1 MAFWTKDREL
11 ELIKLWGEGL
21 SGSVIAAKL
30 GAESRNQVIGKA
42 FRMKLAA
49 RRTTQTRRFKK
60 KRVVQPAPV
69 VESRK
74 YRPSQTLVA
83 EPPIPP
89 QDYDV
94 ARIATAD
101 LEPHHCKWPVGDP
114 GTPSFGHCGCKRAEG
129 LPYCAQHAARAYNP
143 EPLRRLRPAF
153 EKTVVPTDKAN
164 GYPRREH
171 LRKLLLA
178 T

>member
-1 MAFWTKDREL
+1 MAFWTKHREL

-49 RRTTQTRRFKK
+49 RRTTQTRRYKK

-114 GTPSFGHCGCKRAEG
+114 GTPGFGHCGCKRAEG
-129 LPYCAQHAARAYNP
+129 LPYCAQHVRRATASPSQQAFQEGVRTLRQSKFTGGLMARS
-143 EPLRRLRPAF
+143 RSPAGML
-153 EKTVVPTDKAN
+153 EDA
-164 GYPRREH
+164 
-171 LRKLLLA
+171 
-178 T
+178 

>member
-11 ELIKLWGEGL
+11 ELIKLWTEGL

-49 RRTTQTRRFKK
+49 RRTTQTHRRVKK
-60 KRVVQPAPV
+60 KRMAQPVPHVQPKAV
-69 VESRK
+69 KR
-74 YRPSQTLVA
+74 RLSQLLPT

-89 QDYDV
+89 NQYDV

-114 GTPSFGHCGCKRAEG
+114 GASGFGHCGCKRAEG
-129 LPYCAQHAARAYNP
+129 LPYCAQHAARAYNVT
-143 EPLRRLRPAF
+143 PAAPRTSVLQRSALTGLVRGTATF
-153 EKTVVPTDKAN
+153 EDA
-164 GYPRREH
+164 
-171 LRKLLLA
+171 
-178 T
+178 